1 MPEPPRL
8 SVIVVS
14 YNTRDLLRRCLASLD
29 GAHEVIV
36 VDNASRDGSP
46 EMVRSNFPSVRLIAN
61 TENVGFGQANNQG
74 LAAMTG
80 DVALLL
86 NSDAFATPGA
96 LDRLV
101 AVFADPSV
109 VAAGGRLVNADLADG
124 PDAPTQDSVAGPLTL
139 WAVFCE
145 QTGLEQLAPGNPWLS
160 PYWQT
165 RRILS
170 KNPEAKVVPVT
181 QVQGACLAMR
191 PVERFDERFFL
202 YAEDTELCRRLV
214 RHGRI
219 VFVPDAVFGHALGA
233 SSETAR
239 WEAVARYNRGKE
251 LYFRIHH
258 GRTSEAGCWLL
269 DRMGALLRWAVWCVV
284 ALLRPRCQH
293 RTRAGLF
300 WRVLTAPVAGPPDP
314 RQTSAE

>member
-1 MPEPPRL
+1 L

-14 YNTRDLLRRCLASLD
+14 YNTRDLLRRCLASLE
-29 GAHEVIV
+29 GAHEAIV
-36 VDNASRDGSP
+36 VDNASLDGSAA
-46 EMVRSNFPSVRLIAN
+46 MVASEFPSVRLIENRA
-61 TENVGFGQANNQG
+61 NVGFGQANNQG
-74 LAAMTG
+74 IGAMTG

-96 LDRLV
+96 LERLE
-101 AVFADPSV
+101 AVFVDPSI
-109 VAAGGRLVNADLADG
+109 VAAGGRLVDAKAAG
-124 PDAPTQDSVAGPLTL
+124 EPAAPTQESVAGPLTL

-145 QTGLEQLAPGNPWLS
+145 QSGLEQIAQGVPWLS

-165 RRILS
+165 RRILAQ
-170 KNPEAKVVPVT
+170 NPGASVVPVT

-202 YAEDTELCRRLV
+202 YAEDTELCRRLA

-219 VFVPDAVFGHALGA
+219 VFVPAAVFGHTLGA
-233 SSETAR
+233 SSSHAR
-239 WEAVARYNRGKE
+239 WDAVARYNRGKE

-258 GRTSEAGCWLL
+258 GRAAAMVCCVL
-269 DRMGALLRWAVWCVV
+269 DRLGAAWRLLVWALVGLV
-284 ALLRPRCQH
+284 RPRH
-293 RTRAGLF
+293 RARAGLF
-300 WRVLTAPVAGPPDP
+300 WRVLTAPIAGPPDP